1 MPLVLDLFDYILFLI
16 NRAKAATCDL
26 YVQAKP
32 REPSREKSS
41 RGLRGTRIGKPGQV
55 MKSCNVSIRRAVAVK
70 TAAAAA
76 FALTLAVVMAGTAQA
91 QDASED
97 GSAWNMFDSVLVIP
111 PVYRSGTKPAPAN
124 ACAEDCPGSSIQVIP
139 ESDIPESPGA
149 VTGTAD
155 DPANASAGTA
165 DNPPDESAGADGSRP
180 DESGWQEQPATAGDS
195 PQSADNLES
204 SLGSVQDYEEQQAE
218 DAAELSNYGI
228 ARAPS
233 VIIGVPVGPYYM
245 PRTFYRSAPVFAP
258 IARVFPRPSIVPHGA
273 PGTVEGFHRG
283 FFGGFHN
290 RGFSHMSGFH
300 GGGFSGFHGGFGGHR

>member
-1 MPLVLDLFDYILFLI
+1 M
-16 NRAKAATCDL
+16 
-26 YVQAKP
+26 
-32 REPSREKSS
+32 KSS
-41 RGLRGTRIGKPGQV
+41 NG
-55 MKSCNVSIRRAVAVK
+55 SIRRALVSAK

-76 FALTLAVVMAGTAQA
+76 FALTLAVVVAGTSQA
-91 QDASED
+91 QDASKD
-97 GSAWNMFDSVLVIP
+97 GSSWDMLDSVLVLP
-111 PVYRSGTKPAPAN
+111 PVYRSDAKSAPAD
-124 ACAEDCPGSSIQVIP
+124 ACAEDCPGSSNQGIR
-139 ESDIPESPGA
+139 ESPNA
-149 VTGTAD
+149 VAGTAD
-155 DPANASAGTA
+155 EPANASAGTA
-165 DNPPDESAGADGSRP
+165 DNPADESAGADGSTP
-180 DESGWQEQPATAGDS
+180 DGSGWQEQQAAAGGD
-195 PQSADNLES
+195 PQSADGLES

>member
-1 MPLVLDLFDYILFLI
+1 MVGPWLVDLLKRVYTLNGD
-16 NRAKAATCDL
+16 CGG
-26 YVQAKP
+26 
-32 REPSREKSS
+32 EPSYAMRFYD
-41 RGLRGTRIGKPGQV
+41 
-55 MKSCNVSIRRAVAVK
+55 VSIRHAVAAVN
-70 TAAAAA
+70 TVAAAA

-97 GSAWNMFDSVLVIP
+97 GSAWNTFDSVLVLP
-111 PVYRSGTKPAPAN
+111 PVYRSGTKPAPAD
-124 ACAEDCPGSSIQVIP
+124 ACAEDCPGSSIQVVP
-139 ESDIPESPGA
+139 ESDIPESPSA